1 MAKLNIL
8 FWGVKGFFVCGHG
21 CELFKPK
28 PMEPLGHNIV
38 AQIVSKKHR
47 EKLVRGPHDIQ
58 TGYMDCG

>member
-1 MAKLNIL
+1 MA
-8 FWGVKGFFVCGHG
+8 V
-21 CELFKPK
+21 ELFKRK
-28 PMEPLGHNIV
+28 PMEPLGPMSCNIV